1 MRQKMG
7 TVSKALSLLNL
18 FDKSRTEIGLSD
30 ATRLSGLNKATTYRL
45 LSELQ
50 AQGFVEQVGND
61 RSYRLGP
68 EILRL
73 AALREAAVPLLSV
86 AREILEHLCA
96 ATGETAHM
104 SHVQGRQLN
113 TLTYAYGA
121 RHGTQVRMEDAEIL
135 SFHATSSG
143 LAVLGFA
150 EGDFVDDVLARPLTA
165 HTDQTQTDPA
175 RIRALLKQVHA
186 TGIAESVG
194 GFETD
199 VHSHAAPIFGPD
211 ALPIGALA
219 IAAPVSRM
227 TDDLKSR
234 IRAELRQ
241 GAQDLTRRT
250 GGFAPTDFPQE
261 DAA

>member
-1 MRQKMG
+1 MG
-7 TVSKALSLLNL
+7 TVAKALSLLTL
-18 FDKSRTEIGLSD
+18 FNKSRPEIGLSD

-50 AQGFVEQVGND
+50 AQGFVEQIGND
-61 RSYRLGP
+61 RAYRLGP

-86 AREILEHLCA
+86 AREIIDHLCTL
-96 ATGETAHM
+96 TGETAHM
-104 SHVQGRQLN
+104 SHVQNQQLN
-113 TLTYAYGA
+113 TLTYAYGH
-121 RHGTQVRMEDAEIL
+121 RHGIQVRMEDAEVL

-150 EGDFVDDVLARPLTA
+150 SPEFVDDILSRPLEA
-165 HTDQTQTDPA
+165 HTDETRTDPA
-175 RIRALLKQVHA
+175 EIRASLVQVRE
-186 TGIAESVG
+186 TGLAESVG
-194 GFETD
+194 GFEVD

-211 ALPIGALA
+211 TLPIGALA

-227 TDDLKSR
+227 TDDLKTL
-234 IRAELRQ
+234 IRTELRQ

-250 GGFAPTDFPQE
+250 GGFMPASFPQE
-261 DAA
+261 GVT

>member
-1 MRQKMG
+1 MG
-7 TVSKALSLLNL
+7 TVSKALSLLTL
-18 FDKSRTEIGLSD
+18 FNKSQPEIGLSD
-30 ATRLSGLNKATTYRL
+30 ATRLSGMNKATTYRL

-61 RSYRLGP
+61 RAYRLGP

-86 AREILEHLCA
+86 AREILGHLVA

-104 SHVQGRQLN
+104 SQVQGRQLN

-121 RHGTQVRMEDAEIL
+121 RHGTQVRMEDAEVL

-150 EGDFVDDVLARPLTA
+150 PPEFVDDILSRPLTA
-165 HTDQTQTDPA
+165 HTDETQTDPDL
-175 RIRALLKQVHA
+175 IRAALVEVRA
-186 TGIAESVG
+186 SGIAESVG
-194 GFETD
+194 GFEAD
-199 VHSHAAPIFGPD
+199 VHSHAMPIFGPD
-211 ALPIGALA
+211 ARPIGALA
-219 IAAPVSRM
+219 IASPVSRM
-227 TDDLKSR
+227 NDDLKSR

-241 GAQDLTRRT
+241 GAQDLTRRS
-250 GGFAPTDFPQE
+250 GGFMPSDFPQE
-261 DAA
+261 YTT